1 MSDQNLRVEV
11 DGGVA
16 TVFLVN
22 PPMNVMT
29 LGMRRELDAA
39 LTRLEADP
47 AIGAVVLT
55 GDGDRSFGTG
65 TDIQEFPGLLA
76 DGTVVSTKLGPEN
89 ETFSKFAKFPK
100 PTLVAN

>member
-1 MSDQNLRVEV
+1 MSDQKVRVEI

-29 LGMRRELDAA
+29 LDMRRELDAA

-47 AIGAVVLT
+47 AIAVLVLT

-65 TDIQEFPGLLA
+65 SDIKEFPGLLA
-76 DGTVVSTKLGPEN
+76 DNAVVARKLAPEH
-89 ETFSKFAKFPK
+89 EKFNK
-100 PTLVAN
+100 

>member
-1 MSDQNLRVEV
+1 MSDQKVRVEV

-29 LGMRRELDAA
+29 LDMRRELDAA

-47 AIGAVVLT
+47 AIGALVLT
-55 GDGDRSFGTG
+55 GDGDRVFRHRLRHQGISR
-65 TDIQEFPGLLA
+65 
-76 DGTVVSTKLGPEN
+76 TVGGRCRRVSQAR
-89 ETFSKFAKFPK
+89 S
-100 PTLVAN
+100 